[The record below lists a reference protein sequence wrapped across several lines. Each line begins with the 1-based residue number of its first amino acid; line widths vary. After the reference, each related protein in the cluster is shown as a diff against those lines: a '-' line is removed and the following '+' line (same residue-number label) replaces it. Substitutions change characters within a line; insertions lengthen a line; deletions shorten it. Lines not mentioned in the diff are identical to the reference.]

1 MNVERICT
9 CIGWVWAFLAEKS
22 EVLSEDLQSVEK
34 RVDQVKHAAQATSK
48 KIAMGLQGTGT
59 DMDKRLKKLP
69 EASLSVTMLEC
80 AQILG
85 AETLMGGLFQ
95 VCGDC
100 EITLARELLQFE
112 TEVEQHVLNPLQA
125 IVDVDIPYINKL
137 KKQLSKLTLD
147 MDSAKN
153 RWMTA
158 VRQSQVHGTN
168 MASAAAKA
176 DQIKEEM
183 EEASSRVEQAKD
195 ALSTEMFN
203 FVAKEPEHS
212 QKLLEFLEAQV
223 RYHRNA
229 METIEKIL
237 PSMRAQLEQNPNKPV
252 YGVPLSDHL
261 EVTERDIALPIE
273 ACVCT
278 LLELGMEE
286 EGLFR
291 IGGMASKV
299 KKLKSALDAN
309 IVDMEEFQNDV
320 HAVAGALKLYLRELP
335 EPLLTYHLYDNF
347 MQCMNLPQDEKLQA
361 LWVVLRDLPPDN
373 YNNFRY
379 LVKFLA
385 LLAEKSD
392 VNKMT
397 PSNIA
402 IVIGPNLLWSQG
414 ELGPNML
421 TTGMTSAIV
430 ELIVSNADYFFPE
443 ASIDY
448 RKTRRGSALPPSGE
462 VTKPLMKKSQ
472 SWQPIS
478 QAKHQG
484 TYPQPQISHR
494 VHPPEVGHAV
504 SDSDITKTHHLSNH
518 RHPNHHPFAQTPE
531 ENDSDVGHDSGTA
544 GRCDSGGDQSH
555 LSNMSNSTSMTNP
568 TPLVFDAGDFVKSS
582 RSRSI
587 PSIPPSK
594 AFHSD
599 VYSTAFALHSLGNG
613 NSPSDYLTKVRAM
626 WDGQYQP
633 PPPDGGSGQGPGA
646 GDQGGGGRG
655 SSSAQLQEIEF
666 ASQVPVNSPL
676 PPASSPNIEA
686 EASVNNHPQKP
697 PSPAVSAMV
706 TSAQHL
712 VTSQAPI
719 ATVPQTPPV
728 SGNTTPPLSTSHLAP
743 AAVTDGSASPKAPRR
758 ANKKPAPRPPLDRPH
773 SMVNPPLDKANT
785 FPRHASSVTV
795 EDGQD
800 SVEKC
805 KTLPPARP
813 QGPPPERPHPPG
825 EKPMLPER
833 PKAPS
838 QEKLAVVQGHQ
849 RSLSSGAM
857 PNNGRRGSEDGS
869 PPGQDLEP
877 QGSSVLT
884 HISQEKLPSANLVRS
899 ATRLA
904 RPQPPP
910 PPPPLNKVSEETY
923 L

>member
-1 MNVERICT
+1 MWKKDTLRKN
-9 CIGWVWAFLAEKS
+9 FLRVKQFADQNLGRAEKS

-443 ASIDY
+443 
-448 RKTRRGSALPPSGE
+448 
-462 VTKPLMKKSQ
+462 
-472 SWQPIS
+472 
-478 QAKHQG
+478 
-484 TYPQPQISHR
+484 
-494 VHPPEVGHAV
+494 
-504 SDSDITKTHHLSNH
+504 
-518 RHPNHHPFAQTPE
+518 
-531 ENDSDVGHDSGTA
+531 
-544 GRCDSGGDQSH
+544 
-555 LSNMSNSTSMTNP
+555 
-568 TPLVFDAGDFVKSS
+568 
-582 RSRSI
+582 
-587 PSIPPSK
+587 
-594 AFHSD
+594 
-599 VYSTAFALHSLGNG
+599 
-613 NSPSDYLTKVRAM
+613 
-626 WDGQYQP
+626 
-633 PPPDGGSGQGPGA
+633 
-646 GDQGGGGRG
+646 
-655 SSSAQLQEIEF
+655 EIEF